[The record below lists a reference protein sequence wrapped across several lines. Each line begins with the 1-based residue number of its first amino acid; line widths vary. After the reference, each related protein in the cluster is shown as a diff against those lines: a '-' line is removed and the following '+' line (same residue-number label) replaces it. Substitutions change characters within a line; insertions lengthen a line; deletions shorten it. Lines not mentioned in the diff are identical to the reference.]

1 MNLNKQIAEI
11 LGIDNLTD
19 DEEIKKLPNYDS
31 LNMLTVISFIKKE
44 YDITLTAG
52 DINKINTIN
61 DLRKIMQEKEDIQSL
76 EYFKF
81 KNFWR

>member
-1 MNLNKQIAEI
+1 MNLNKQIADI
-11 LGIDNLTD
+11 LGCENLAD

-44 YDITLTAG
+44 YDISLTAG

-61 DLRKIMQEKEDIQSL
+61 DLRKIMQEKEDI
-76 EYFKF
+76 
-81 KNFWR
+81 

>member
-44 YDITLTAG
+44 YDIILTAG

-61 DLRKIMQEKEDIQSL
+61 DLRKIMQEKEDI
-76 EYFKF
+76 
-81 KNFWR
+81 